1 MCRAAGTMTASYEGL
16 ITGDEVPR
24 AETRGTNTAGF
35 GGCKPAVVVLT
46 SPATSPETAGVGG

>member
-1 MCRAAGTMTASYEGL
+1 MTASYEGL
-16 ITGDEVPR
+16 ITGDEVLR